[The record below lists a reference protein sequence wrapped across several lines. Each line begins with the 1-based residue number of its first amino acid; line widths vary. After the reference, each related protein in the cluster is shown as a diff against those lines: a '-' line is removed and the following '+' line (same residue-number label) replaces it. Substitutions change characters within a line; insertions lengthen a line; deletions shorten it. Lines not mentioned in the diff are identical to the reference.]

1 MILLCELAFCID
13 INIDIDIEVVVLHDF
28 ELSTSWPAQH
38 FQESLR
44 RLKMTSR
51 GPAFALVFVA
61 DIDRVHVS

>member
-38 FQESLR
+38 FQEGLR
-44 RLKMTSR
+44 RLKITSR
-51 GPAFALVFVA
+51 GLL
-61 DIDRVHVS
+61 H